1 MFAFKSTTDSSPLYL
16 NSVLQTYVP
25 SWSLRSANERRFI
38 LSQTFSLT
46 VPSWCNDLHISI
58 PAAESLPIFKKHIS
72 SIFIWPSNSTTLFS
86 NSIVPFRLALNSTPC
101 FLKKT
106 NTSFSNLFV
115 FYLFVL
121 FLFIIQLTKAKK
133 ASRSSFLYSFAILS
147 VFFWIY
153 YIIKKRA
160 MCTTLSL
167 PRRVIALALLLVLIA
182 SIVYLND
189 WMNM

>member
-1 MFAFKSTTDSSPLYL
+1 MFAFKTTTDSSPLYL

-25 SWSLRSANERRFI
+25 SWGLRSANERRFI

-86 NSIVPFRLALNSTPC
+86 NSTLKKLVPFRLALYSTPC

-106 NTSFSNLFV
+106 NTSF
-115 FYLFVL
+115 
-121 FLFIIQLTKAKK
+121 
-133 ASRSSFLYSFAILS
+133 LYSFAILS
-147 VFFWIY
+147 VFFLIY
-153 YIIKKRA
+153 YIIKKLA

-167 PRRVIALALLLVLIA
+167 PRLIALALLLVLIA
-182 SIVYLND
+182 SIVLIC
-189 WMNM
+189 